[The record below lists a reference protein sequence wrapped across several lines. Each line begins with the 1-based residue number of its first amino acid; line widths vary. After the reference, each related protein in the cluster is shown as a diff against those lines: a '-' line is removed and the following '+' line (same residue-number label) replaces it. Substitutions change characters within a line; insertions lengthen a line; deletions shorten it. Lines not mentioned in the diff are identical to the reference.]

1 MPLNTEQEAVMAEI
15 LAGKSVFIT
24 GPGGVGKSYL
34 VREIKSRLL
43 EAGRSVAVTAMTGCA
58 ALQLECGAKTL
69 HSWASIGLGRESVDA
84 LVAGI
89 RRFNNQKA
97 KARWKHTDVLIID
110 EVSMMT
116 PDLLEKL
123 DSVGRII
130 RGKFATPMGGL
141 QIVFVGDFCQLPPV
155 FKDLSGGEVEPAL
168 LFECGVWAE
177 IVQTTICLKQ
187 IQRQSDPVFQ
197 QILNEARMGALTAE
211 SVAVLEGRKV
221 KDTVLKEQ
229 LEASTVKPTLI
240 FSRNNKVDDINNKN
254 MDALDTPLVPRKS
267 KICYSTKTDPG
278 TVNPEDPAIK
288 YALSRLENDA
298 PYVPMLSMKV
308 GAQVMLITNLDVEA
322 GLVNGSRGVII
333 QFTETE
339 LPIVEFR
346 NGIKMTIDLAT
357 WMTEEFPFIGMAQI
371 PLRIAYAITIHKSQG
386 ATLDCALVDV
396 GKDTFEYGQ
405 AYVALSR
412 VKEMESL
419 YVHDLDAEAF
429 RAHPKVNAFYAHRD
443 ILCP

>member
-15 LAGKSVFIT
+15 LAGNSVFIT

-141 QIVFVGDFCQLPPV
+141 QVVFVGDFCQLPPV
-155 FKDLSGGEVEPAL
+155 SKDLSGGEIDQQL
-168 LFECGVWAE
+168 LFECAVWAE
-177 IVQTTICLKQ
+177 IVQKTICLKQ

-197 QILNEARMGALTAE
+197 RILNEARMGALTAE
-211 SVAVLEGRKV
+211 SVAVLESRKI
-221 KDTVLKEQ
+221 KGTPLNEQ
-229 LEASTVKPTLI
+229 LEAAIVKPTLI

-254 MDALDTPLVPRKS
+254 MEALETQLIARKS
-267 KICYSTKTDPG
+267 KVCYGTKTDPS
-278 TVNPEDPAIK
+278 TVNSDDPAIK
-288 YALSRLENDA
+288 YALNRLENDA

-322 GLVNGSRGVII
+322 GLVNGSRGVIKR
-333 QFTETE
+333 FTETE
-339 LPIVEFR
+339 LPVVEFR
-346 NGIKMTIDLAT
+346 NGITTTIDLAT
-357 WMTEEFPFIGMAQI
+357 WMTEEFPFIGMTQI

-412 VKEMESL
+412 VRSL
-419 YVHDLDAEAF
+419 DGLYIWGLDTS
-429 RAHPKVNAFYAHRD
+429 RIKAHPRVVEFYRSLSA
-443 ILCP
+443 